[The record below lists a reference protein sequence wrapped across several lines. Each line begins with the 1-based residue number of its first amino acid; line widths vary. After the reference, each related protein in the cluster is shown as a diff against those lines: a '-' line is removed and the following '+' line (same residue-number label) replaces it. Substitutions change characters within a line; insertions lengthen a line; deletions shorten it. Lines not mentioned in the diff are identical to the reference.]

1 MPASDSAKGGRRS
14 LAALWRVYAE
24 RRILIMLL
32 LGFSSGLPFLLVFST
47 LSAWLRE
54 VGITRT
60 DIGLLSYV
68 GLAYTIKFLWAPILD
83 RIRLPVL
90 DRVFGKRRG
99 WMIFAQSVSGLALV
113 ALAFSDPAASL
124 VPVVF
129 GALVLAFASATQDI
143 AIDAWRIEAAS
154 DEKQGAMAAVYQL
167 GYRFALIASGAGAL
181 YIADFVSWQAA
192 YLAMAALMLVGI
204 GAALFAPRVP
214 EAQAPVIGDEAM
226 AIITRR
232 FHMQGPPARA
242 FAWTWRAVIAPFV
255 DFFGRYGW
263 WSLAMLGLVGLYRV
277 PDFVMGVMA
286 NPLYIDIGFSLSTI
300 ATVVKIYGVWMTIA
314 GAIIGG
320 LAVARFG
327 VMRTLLV
334 GAFAATGTNLLFVWL
349 AMSGADTTA
358 LAVTISAENFSG
370 GFAGTCLIA
379 YMSSLV
385 NHQFAATQYALFSS
399 AFALPGKLLGG
410 QSGVMVDWYA
420 LHPGIAEA
428 LVGAAPGLT
437 PATVGYVPFF
447 ISTAL
452 MGVPAILLILLV
464 MWHRNKT
471 EAKTTA

>member
-1 MPASDSAKGGRRS
+1 MALAGRGDGRMS
-14 LAALWRVYAE
+14 FAELWKVYAE
-24 RRILIMLL
+24 PRILIMLL
-32 LGFSSGLPFLLVFST
+32 LGFSAGLPYLLVFST

-60 DIGLLSYV
+60 EIGLLSYV
-68 GLAYTIKFLWAPILD
+68 GLAYTIKFLWAPLLD
-83 RIRLPVL
+83 RIRLPLL
-90 DRVFGKRRG
+90 DRLLGKRRA
-99 WMIFAQSVSGLALV
+99 WMIFAQAVAAGALV
-113 ALAFSDPAASL
+113 VISMSDPAASL
-124 VPVVF
+124 LPVVF

-154 DEKQGAMAAVYQL
+154 EEKQGAMAAVYQL
-167 GYRFALIASGAGAL
+167 GYRFALIGSGAGAL

-204 GAALFAPRVP
+204 GAALLAPRLP
-214 EAQAPVIGDEAM
+214 EIEAPIIGAEAM
-226 AIITRR
+226 AEIVHR
-232 FHMQGPPARA
+232 FHMRGPLEGI
-242 FAWTWRAVIAPFV
+242 FAWLYRAVAAPFV

-263 WSLAMLGLVGLYRV
+263 WSLVMLALIGLYRV

-300 ATVVKIYGVWMTIA
+300 ATVVKVYGVWMTIA
-314 GAIIGG
+314 GAIVGG

-327 VMRTLLV
+327 ILRTLLV
-334 GAFAATGTNLLFVWL
+334 GALVATLTNLVFVWL
-349 AMSGADTTA
+349 AMRGADVTA
-358 LAVTISAENFSG
+358 LAITISAENFSG

-410 QSGVMVDWYA
+410 MSGVMVDWYA
-420 LHPGIAEA
+420 LRPGIAEF
-428 LVGAAPGLT
+428 LVGAAAGLT

-464 MWHRNKT
+464 MAHRRKT

>member
-1 MPASDSAKGGRRS
+1 MSVAESRRDGRMS
-14 LAALWRVYAE
+14 LAEMWKVYAE
-24 RRILIMLL
+24 PRMLIMLL
-32 LGFSSGLPFLLVFST
+32 LGFSAGLPYLLVFST

-54 VGITRT
+54 VGVTRT
-60 DIGLLSYV
+60 EIGLLSYV
-68 GLAYTIKFLWAPILD
+68 GLAYTIKFLWAPLLD

-90 DRVFGKRRG
+90 DRLLGKRRA
-99 WMIFAQSVSGLALV
+99 WMIFAQAVAAAALV
-113 ALAFSDPAASL
+113 VISFSDPAVSL

-143 AIDAWRIEAAS
+143 SIDAWRIEAAPE
-154 DEKQGAMAAVYQL
+154 EKQGAMAAVYQL
-167 GYRFALIASGAGAL
+167 GYRFALIGSGAGAL
-181 YIADFVSWQAA
+181 YIAHFISWQAA

-204 GAALFAPRVP
+204 GAALLAPRLP
-214 EAQAPVIGDEAM
+214 EAQAPIIGEEAM
-226 AIITRR
+226 AEIAHR
-232 FHMQGPPARA
+232 FHMQGPFEAA
-242 FAWTWRAVIAPFV
+242 FAWTYRAVIAPFV

-263 WSLAMLGLVGLYRV
+263 WSLAMLALIGLYRV

-300 ATVVKIYGVWMTIA
+300 ATVVKVYGVWMTIA
-314 GAIIGG
+314 GAVVGG

-327 VMRTLLV
+327 IMRTLLA
-334 GAFAATGTNLLFVWL
+334 GALAATLTNLVFVWL
-349 AMSGADTTA
+349 AMQGANTTA
-358 LAVTISAENFSG
+358 LAITISAENFSG

-399 AFALPGKLLGG
+399 AFALPGKILGG
-410 QSGVMVDWYA
+410 LSGVMVDWYA
-420 LHPGIAEA
+420 VRPAIAEA
-428 LVGAAPGLT
+428 LVGVAPGLT

-464 MWHRNKT
+464 MGHRKKI